1 MVRKQS
7 GRGWKQLLP
16 KSLGLIIT
24 FLQLPYSLL
33 PLLVSACEKSSSILE
48 SFSLPSNTV
57 PVNRAESGRHVRVWG
72 PGEQFSY
79 YLAVRPSRE
88 SHFTLLGLGVLI
100 SKMGTI
106 MSEVGNI
113 FYFSRL
119 FWGNA
124 CETEIMTCAHF
135 SRWRR
140 CCSYVCPPCI
150 ITERWC
156 NWPGW
161 LPACLSLV
169 LYDSAPW
176 ALLLGLE
183 DIRMSEF
190 RNKGSGAELPWQKWN
205 NRRGHMS

>member
-24 FLQLPYSLL
+24 FFQLPYNLL

-57 PVNRAESGRHVRVWG
+57 PLNRAESGRHVWVWG

-88 SHFTLLGLGVLI
+88 SHFTLLGLSVLI

-113 FYFSRL
+113 FYFSIILRKCMWNRDYDICSL
-119 FWGNA
+119 FKMK
-124 CETEIMTCAHF
+124 EMLFI
-135 SRWRR
+135 R
-140 CCSYVCPPCI
+140 V
-150 ITERWC
+150 
-156 NWPGW
+156 
-161 LPACLSLV
+161 LSMHNYWKMV
-169 LYDSAPW
+169 
-176 ALLLGLE
+176 
-183 DIRMSEF
+183 
-190 RNKGSGAELPWQKWN
+190 
-205 NRRGHMS
+205 